1 MSGERSLGRQVDCWL
16 FVAVSGGYDTGD
28 AAAPH
33 TRHRRRRGCAA
44 SIGEAAERLLPPQ
57 QAAPAAVA
65 PGAGSAREQDGGLLI
80 LGCASVHK
88 PEVSATV
95 RPGGPVRSGDPQKV
109 VCSQSRSRL
118 VNRQRT
124 VLPAPPPRQSGMPP
138 LRDFGKLWGPV
149 KRPCCRTGPPGTGR
163 AARRRGGPW
172 GLGPK
177 PPHWQPRS
185 PPGREG
191 TARFLAVCGSGRQEP
206 LAGGRKGPFVF
217 AL

>member
-33 TRHRRRRGCAA
+33 TRHRHRRGCAA
-44 SIGEAAERLLPPQ
+44 SIGEAAKRLLPPQ

-65 PGAGSAREQDGGLLI
+65 PGAGSAREQDGGVLV

-124 VLPAPPPRQSGMPP
+124 VLPAPAPQDNQERHLFETLGSSGVR
-138 LRDFGKLWGPV
+138 LS
-149 KRPCCRTGPPGTGR
+149 
-163 AARRRGGPW
+163 A
-172 GLGPK
+172 
-177 PPHWQPRS
+177 
-185 PPGREG
+185 
-191 TARFLAVCGSGRQEP
+191 LAVTLDLRA
-206 LAGGRKGPFVF
+206 LAV
-217 AL
+217 LL